1 MSWPSTRTTPEV
13 GVTLPLLLLFL
24 VVLPAPLGP
33 SSAKISPWPM
43 SRSTLLSACKPDSY
57 VLVSFEMEMMDDMA
71 ASLASTRG
79 PMNCRNDGPA
89 LRRTVAMRRAERDS
103 VLCQRLPCGAFLL
116 GRFPFR
122 RHVDP
127 STPSKRKTD
136 GYRLLGGP
144 CAVLA
149 FAHMLDLFAHEF
161 TGLCGRRLSFPL
173 FLAGTF
179 DGFLLRHGQLLCYLH
194 PSTHREYRSRN

>member
-1 MSWPSTRTTPEV
+1 MTGQRYAARWPCGAPNATAC
-13 GVTLPLLLLFL
+13 
-24 VVLPAPLGP
+24 LPAPTVWSASSCWPSCSSSFCP
-33 SSAKISPWPM
+33 SSSSCVMPASPGA
-43 SRSTLLSACKPDSY
+43 TAL
-57 VLVSFEMEMMDDMA
+57 DDWRFLA
-71 ASLASTRG
+71 ATFG
-79 PMNCRNDGPA
+79 G
-89 LRRTVAMRRAERDS
+89 RR
-103 VLCQRLPCGAFLL
+103 FLL

-127 STPSKRKTD
+127 GAPCFRKTD

-179 DGFLLRHGQLLCYLH
+179 DGFLLRHDQLLCYLY
-194 PSTHREYRSRN
+194 PSIHREYRSRN